1 VGPQQRP
8 LCRAR
13 TDAWAR
19 ARAQLAIKNCKAMNP
34 AGKVRPTVLALS
46 RQAMPNLPGTSRE
59 GAAKGGYIV
68 HGGDEKPDVIIMGTG
83 AARRRLRGPSA
94 SCCWSRKCVR
104 LGRICIKLADV
115 TILSRHAAAGGG
127 DDEHA
132 SQLLVTLLLQGMLR
146 VVAV

>member
-1 VGPQQRP
+1 MGPQQRP

-13 TDAWAR
+13 TDAWAC
-19 ARAQLAIKNCKAMNP
+19 ARVQLAIKNCKAMNP

-94 SCCWSRKCVR
+94 SCCLSRKWGR
-104 LGRICIKLADV
+104 LGRMCVKLADV
-115 TILSRHAAAGGG
+115 TILSRPAAAGGG
-127 DDEHA
+127 DEHS
-132 SQLLVTLLLQGMLR
+132 SQLLVTLLLQACC
-146 VVAV
+146 VWWQ

>member
-13 TDAWAR
+13 TDAWAC
-19 ARAQLAIKNCKAMNP
+19 ARVQLAIKNCKAMNP

-104 LGRICIKLADV
+104 LAGVMMSTRHSCWSHCCCRACCV
-115 TILSRHAAAGGG
+115 WWQYEGHAAT
-127 DDEHA
+127 H
-132 SQLLVTLLLQGMLR
+132 QPW
-146 VVAV
+146 